1 MADDM
6 ANEMEEIIVDFLQET
21 GEILENLDQDLVT
34 LEETP
39 YDTDLLNKIFRGIH
53 TVKGTSGF
61 LGFEKMTEVAHKTED
76 ILNKLRKE
84 EIKLTPILMD
94 VILEGVDAVKAIFES
109 IRETREEN
117 VEIEDVVKKLEKVL
131 QEEEEKQKQK
141 EEEGTQPPILE
152 IPDLK
157 KDIEGKRGEEKK
169 EKKQGKKQEEKKK
182 EEDDT
187 PKMLGEILVEKK
199 LATEKD
205 ILLAQKEQKKL
216 GEILVEKNVIKK
228 EELEQVLNEQKKQ
241 KTKAV
246 KSKVEG
252 KTIRVDVNR
261 LDNLM
266 NLIGE
271 LVFQRNRL
279 IDVVRKMLT
288 GQSNHNDFVFNE
300 QLASISDDLN
310 FITSQLQMA
319 VLKMRMIPVGRVFN
333 KFPRIVR
340 DLSRKMNKEVEL
352 IISGEETEVD
362 KSVIEELND
371 PLVHIIR
378 NSIDHGLESPE
389 EREKIGKPRKG
400 RIFLTASQEG
410 SFIIISIK
418 DDGRGMNIEAIK
430 KKAIERNL
438 VTPEKAETLSDK
450 EIINFIFSPGFST
463 AQQVTDVSGR
473 GVGMDVVKTNVKK
486 INGTIEVESTPGEGT
501 EMILK
506 LPLTLAIIQ
515 SLLVKVS
522 AERFAIPLAV
532 VVETIRINKKD
543 IKTIERQEVLKLRD
557 EVLPLLRVS
566 DFYGIKNEKEEEN
579 PYVVVVKSVE
589 RKIGLIVDRLL
600 GQEEIVI
607 KPLGDFLKNIKGISG
622 ATIMGDGKVT
632 LIMDIATL
640 AGEENK
646 LL

>member
-228 EELEQVLNEQKKQ
+228 EELEQVLNEQRKQ

>member
-1 MADDM
+1 
-6 ANEMEEIIVDFLQET
+6 
-21 GEILENLDQDLVT
+21 
-34 LEETP
+34 
-39 YDTDLLNKIFRGIH
+39 
-53 TVKGTSGF
+53 
-61 LGFEKMTEVAHKTED
+61 
-76 ILNKLRKE
+76 
-84 EIKLTPILMD
+84 
-94 VILEGVDAVKAIFES
+94 
-109 IRETREEN
+109 
-117 VEIEDVVKKLEKVL
+117 
-131 QEEEEKQKQK
+131 
-141 EEEGTQPPILE
+141 
-152 IPDLK
+152 
-157 KDIEGKRGEEKK
+157 
-169 EKKQGKKQEEKKK
+169 
-182 EEDDT
+182 
-187 PKMLGEILVEKK
+187 
-199 LATEKD
+199 
-205 ILLAQKEQKKL
+205 
-216 GEILVEKNVIKK
+216 
-228 EELEQVLNEQKKQ
+228 
-241 KTKAV
+241 
-246 KSKVEG
+246 
-252 KTIRVDVNR
+252 
-261 LDNLM
+261 
-266 NLIGE
+266 
-271 LVFQRNRL
+271 
-279 IDVVRKMLT
+279 
-288 GQSNHNDFVFNE
+288 
-300 QLASISDDLN
+300 
-310 FITSQLQMA
+310 
-319 VLKMRMIPVGRVFN
+319 
-333 KFPRIVR
+333 
-340 DLSRKMNKEVEL
+340 MNKEVEL